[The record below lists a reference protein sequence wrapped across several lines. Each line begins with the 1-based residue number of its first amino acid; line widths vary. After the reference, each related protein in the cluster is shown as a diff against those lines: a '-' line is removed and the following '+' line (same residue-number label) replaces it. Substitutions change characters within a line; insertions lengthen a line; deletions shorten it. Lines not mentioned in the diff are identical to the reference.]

1 MQEVRRRKVSGLG
14 LRIAAPKLGRA
25 LALLL
30 LVAGLA
36 AVGISYW
43 RLKDRT
49 SFRLRPGQA
58 QLSNEVVGVIEHLEH
73 REMKGDRLW
82 VMLKADR
89 DIQYSDGHHQLE
101 NVYLEVYPDQGDRPD
116 KISARQTLTNED
128 NTQFLFT
135 GDVQIETRDSLKVR
149 AESVEYEVKTEAANI
164 TTPVSFERENI
175 AGRADAANLDS
186 KAKKLDLKGAVEIT
200 VSPEAG
206 AQPPGDRQPAA
217 IPKVSLKQPL
227 TIKSAQAAF
236 DQASMQI
243 AFSGGATAEQGR
255 DVMSG
260 DTLTGHLSE
269 QKRVKFITAH
279 TNAYL
284 RSMNEGHAAEV
295 FAEQLDFH
303 FDDEQKLVSAHAL
316 RHVRAKTIGA
326 DSE

>member
-1 MQEVRRRKVSGLG
+1 MQEIRRRKVAGLG

-25 LALLL
+25 LAVLL
-30 LVAGLA
+30 LVAGVA
-36 AVGISYW
+36 AGGISYW

-49 SFRLRPGQA
+49 TFRRRPGQA
-58 QLSNEVVGVIEHLEH
+58 QLSNEVVGVIDHLEH

-82 VMLKADR
+82 VILKADK
-89 DIQYSDGHHQLE
+89 DVNYSDGHHQLE

-135 GDVQIETRDSLKVR
+135 RAVQIETRDGPETK
-149 AESVEYEVKTEAANI
+149 AESVDYEVKTELARV

-175 AGRADAANLDS
+175 SGRADSANLGS
-186 KAKKLDLKGAVEIT
+186 KAKKLELKGAVEIT

-206 AQPPGDRQPAA
+206 AQPAANAQPSA
-217 IPKVSLKQPL
+217 IPKMNLKQPL
-227 TIKSAQAAF
+227 TIKSAQAIF
-236 DQASMQI
+236 DQAAMQI

-260 DTLTGHLSE
+260 ETLIGHLSE
-269 QKRVKFITAH
+269 QKRVQYITAR

-295 FAEQLDFH
+295 FAEQLDFY
-303 FDDEQKLVSAHAL
+303 FNEEQKLVAAHAEIG
-316 RHVRAKTIGA
+316 RAHV
-326 DSE
+326 

>member
-14 LRIAAPKLGRA
+14 LRIAAPKLGRV

-30 LVAGLA
+30 LAAGVA
-36 AVGISYW
+36 AVAVSYW

-58 QLSNEVVGVIEHLEH
+58 QLSTEVVGVIDNLER
-73 REMKGDRLW
+73 REMKGERLW
-82 VMLKADR
+82 IHLKADR
-89 DIQYSDGHHQLE
+89 DTVYSDGHHQLE
-101 NVYLEVYPDQGDRPD
+101 NVRLEVYPDQGDRPD

-135 GDVQIETRDSLKVR
+135 GDVQIETRDNLKVKS
-149 AESVEYEVKTEAANI
+149 ESVEYEVKTEAANI

-175 AGRADAANLDS
+175 AGRSDSAHLDA

-200 VSPEAG
+200 VSPEAAA
-206 AQPPGDRQPAA
+206 AQPDGAQPAA
-217 IPKVSLKQPL
+217 IPKVNLRQPL
-227 TIKSAQAAF
+227 TLKSAQAVF

-243 AFSGGATAEQGR
+243 AFGGGATAEQGR

-260 DTLTGHLSE
+260 ETLTGHLDE
-269 QKRVKFITAH
+269 QKRVKFIRAH

-284 RSMNEGHAAEV
+284 RTMNEGKAAEV

-303 FDDEQKLVSAHAL
+303 FN
-316 RHVRAKTIGA
+316 
-326 DSE
+326 